1 MELHRRDMS
10 PMEIGWGIAT
20 FIAGSFAG
28 WFGHTFM
35 RDPISEFSRLRQAG
49 YEAVLKHTNTGPLP
63 AGHSEN
69 HEARQRRRERIATGR
84 EELLELSQKLRAFA
98 AHWSLLSDPLGWLG
112 FDLNR
117 AAQALAG
124 LGNRLD
130 GWSSDRAKLI
140 TAFRRSLKFKDK

>member
-49 YEAVLKHTNTGPLP
+49 YKAVLKDTNTGPLP

-84 EELLELSQKLRAFA
+84 EELLELSGAIRPEAVLAERQDAGAQMFL
-98 AHWSLLSDPLGWLG
+98 PLATPKEFLM
-112 FDLNR
+112 
-117 AAQALAG
+117 
-124 LGNRLD
+124 
-130 GWSSDRAKLI
+130 
-140 TAFRRSLKFKDK
+140 

>member
-1 MELHRRDMS
+1 MELDWCDKS

-20 FIAGSFAG
+20 FIAGIFAG
-28 WFGHTFM
+28 WFSHTFV

-49 YEAVLKHTNTGPLP
+49 YEAVIKHTNTGPLS
-63 AGHSEN
+63 ARYSEN
-69 HEARQRRRERIATGR
+69 HAERQRRRERIATGR
-84 EELLELSQKLRAFA
+84 EELLELSYKLRAFA
-98 AHWSLLSDPLGWLG
+98 SRWSLLSDPLGWLG

-124 LGNRLD
+124 LGNSLN

-140 TAFRRSLKFKDK
+140 AAFKLSLKFKDK